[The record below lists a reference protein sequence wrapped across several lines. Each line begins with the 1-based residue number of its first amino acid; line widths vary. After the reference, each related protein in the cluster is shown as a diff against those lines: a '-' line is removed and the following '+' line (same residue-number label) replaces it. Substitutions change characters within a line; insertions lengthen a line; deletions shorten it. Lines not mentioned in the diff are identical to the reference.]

1 MKSIKRASSH
11 EIIVDEVKKY
21 IKINKI
27 KKGDRLPSVA
37 EFTDIFQV
45 SKSTVRE
52 GLRFLE
58 GLNIVEVINGKGVF
72 VKDGDV
78 LRIEAKIEVENE
90 KKFLLHTSELRR
102 ALEGKAVELA
112 VFRAD
117 EEDIKELEIHL
128 NEQIRLKK
136 LGEDSSKV
144 DLAFHR
150 AIYKAS
156 KNPVLESVVESVHD
170 TFNKFWNQPFGI
182 DDIFDDSIPFHQTLL
197 EAIKERNQEQA
208 LAEFNKIIDSVEE
221 NIRKVVLIE
230 RSE

>member
-1 MKSIKRASSH
+1 MKSVKRVSSH

-21 IKINKI
+21 INQKNYKT
-27 KKGDRLPSVA
+27 GDKLPSVA
-37 EFTDIFQV
+37 ELTEVFQV

-52 GLRFLE
+52 ALRFLE
-58 GLNIVEVINGKGVF
+58 GLNIVEVINGKGIF

-90 KKFLLHTSELRR
+90 KNFLLHTSELRR

-117 EEDIKELEIHL
+117 EVDINEMEMYL
-128 NEQIRLKK
+128 NEQVRLKDLHK
-136 LGEDSSKV
+136 DSSKV
-144 DLAFHR
+144 DWAFHK

-156 KNPVLESVVESVHD
+156 KNPVLESIVESVHD

-182 DDIFDDSIPFHQTLL
+182 EDIFDDSLPFHQTML
-197 EAIKERNQEQA
+197 EAIKQRDKERA
-208 LAEFNKIIDSVEE
+208 LIEFNKIIDSVEE
-221 NIRKVVLIE
+221 NIRKVDGAD